1 MPIPRFR
8 QALSAPG
15 LLKEVR
21 TCFARVE
28 DGVASRGLNLTE
40 CLMSGLAIFG
50 MKYPSLLQFDRTHA
64 GTARS
69 GRI

>member
-28 DGVASRGLNLTE
+28 DGVASRGLTLTE
-40 CLMSGLAIFG
+40 CLMSGLAIFA
-50 MKYPSLLQFDRTHA
+50 MKYPSLLQFDRDSR

>member
-8 QALSAPG
+8 QALSVPG

-50 MKYPSLLQFDRTHA
+50 MK
-64 GTARS
+64 
-69 GRI
+69 